1 MSQRPG
7 WHRTLN
13 GRKWQ
18 GRRHR
23 HRVLPDRPLRMLEGP
38 VLRHLSISRRLQWST
53 VASGNSNGTFSKN
66 GTLSDSN
73 FARNANV
80 S

>member
-1 MSQRPG
+1 MSRRHE
-7 WHRTLN
+7 WHRRLH

-23 HRVLPDRPLRMLEGP
+23 RHVLPGRPRRTPEGP
-38 VLRHLSISRRLQWST
+38 TSRRPSASGPLQWST
-53 VASGNSNGTFSKN
+53 VAFSNSNDMLSEN

-73 FARNANV
+73 FAQNANV